1 MPGLSV
7 EGQSPGRARR
17 TWPPEVNHETLRP
30 PSRPAASIGL
40 LGRPQ
45 PL

>member
-7 EGQSPGRARR
+7 GGQSPGAGPGGL
-17 TWPPEVNHETLRP
+17 PPEVNHETLRP
-30 PSRPAASIGL
+30 PSRPAACIGL